1 MLSINTNLSSLI
13 VQNSMKQSTNKLN
26 QAIER
31 MTTGFKINHAKDNAA
46 NYNIATNMT
55 TQIGSLDVAE
65 DNAMTSLD
73 LLTTASD
80 NLSLIQERV
89 QRLRDLQEQVCNGT
103 YGEQTLLAINAECNS
118 LVDEIN
124 RLYLTTEYNGINLF
138 LETTTNADGD
148 AEILQEVYA
157 DSGTTFE
164 ELGITSSSF
173 SVYDKNNNVL
183 ATYDIEGEDTIDDF
197 FATLETH
204 NFNPTIV
211 SGKISIKS
219 TDNSYIAGALADD
232 LGITIELEDYVSSTT
247 QGFISEQEVVNKTY
261 NTITGN
267 TSSTQTITTTTTIF
281 ETQTI
286 STTKTETTVETITI
300 STTTTTTTETY
311 ATTFVS
317 QTETLLVNAGTSV
330 DEAKRVA
337 NVSSFTSGE
346 TYYITNSADLVA
358 LQVFV
363 NSGTDTTSITF
374 ELTSDIDMNGVNFRG
389 IESFNGTFNGNG
401 YTISNLTIDS
411 TEGYVGLFGRLSS
424 GARIENVGLEN
435 CNITGKNHV
444 GGLVGYNLGGTVSN
458 CYATGSVTADG
469 STVGGLVGY
478 INGGTI
484 SNCYATGSVTGRED
498 VGGLVGVSYGS
509 ISNCYATGSVT
520 ADGSNVGG
528 LVGSNGDTISNC
540 YATGSVTGDCNV
552 GGLVGESNDTVN
564 NCYAIGSV
572 TGEEDVGGLVGLI
585 DDGTVSNCY
594 ATGSVT
600 GDCNIGGLVGES
612 NGTVNNCYATG
623 SVTGEEDVGG
633 LVGLIDDGTVS
644 NCYYN
649 QEAYSQAIGSGTS
662 TGVEAK
668 SIAEIQA
675 LYSTMGFNTA
685 NGWTITNNSP
695 HLSWESSTPTPI
707 NTSFVATRNSTLK
720 QLGYTNDVSFVLPNS
735 TRTFSIDTTI
745 QELLDEILED
755 TAVTNA
761 EFNNGIISVTTT
773 NASLNLTSGFMSNFN
788 ATQTSSTTTTTN
800 TTTTPIEYTTT
811 SSNTTTVPW
820 EYTTVK
826 ENYTT
831 TTELVTTTSTTT
843 QIETIFNTTTVALT
857 GSNTF
862 GNLGVTNLKVT
873 VIGEGTRSVLSIN
886 ENTTFDEFYAMLL
899 TNNIE
904 TSQSGGTITFT
915 GDGNTY
921 VSSSALTN
929 LFKLGALNK
938 NISQRNVNTKSD
950 AQIYTKNLLDE
961 LGPIYAPGSLTLQV
975 GANADSNSQVGV
987 TTAFSLVGYN
997 DFRGIGVDGNNYL
1010 AQLDATLEVLNNR
1023 QVELGAMQNRL
1034 ISALD
1039 EITVQ
1044 RENLISS
1051 RSTLRDADIS
1061 EVSSTYLR
1069 QQILQQASATLMSTA
1084 NQSASIALSLI

>member
-594 ATGSVT
+594 
-600 GDCNIGGLVGES
+600 
-612 NGTVNNCYATG
+612 
-623 SVTGEEDVGG
+623 
-633 LVGLIDDGTVS
+633 
-644 NCYYN
+644 YN

>member
-1 MLSINTNLSSLI
+1 MLNINTNLSSLI
-13 VQNSMKQSTNKLN
+13 VQNSMKQSTNRLN
-26 QAIER
+26 TAIER
-31 MTTGFKINHAKDNAA
+31 LTTGFKINHAKDNAA

-103 YGEQTLLAINAECNS
+103 YGEQALLAINAECNS

-173 SVYDKNNNVL
+173 SVYDKNNNLVQ
-183 ATYDIEGEDTIDDF
+183 TYDIEGEDTLDDF

-211 SGKISIKS
+211 SGKISVKS

-286 STTKTETTVETITI
+286 STTKTETTIETITI
-300 STTTTTTTETY
+300 TTTTTTTTETY
-311 ATTFVS
+311 TTTCVS
-317 QTETLLVNAGTSV
+317 QTETLLANKCVSTFS
-330 DEAKRVA
+330 ELVA
-337 NVSSFTSGE
+337 GE
-346 TYYITNSADLVA
+346 TYHISSSADLVA
-358 LQVFV
+358 LQDFV

-374 ELTSDIDMNGVNFRG
+374 ELTSDIDMNGVVFRG
-389 IESFNGTFNGNG
+389 IGISSATSFKGTFNGNG
-401 YTISNLTIDS
+401 YVISNLTIDS
-411 TEGYVGLFGRLSS
+411 TESTVGLFGHSN
-424 GARIENVGLEN
+424 GAIENVGLEN
-435 CNITGKNHV
+435 CNITGKDYV
-444 GGLVGYNLGGTVSN
+444 GGLVGDNMGGISN
-458 CYATGSVTADG
+458 CYATGSVTGDYAVGGLVGFNGDSISNCYATG
-469 STVGGLVGY
+469 SVTTGGECAGGLVGDNVGGISNCYTTGSVTGGHTVGGLVGAV
-478 INGGTI
+478 NDGTI
-484 SNCYATGSVTGRED
+484 SNCYATGSVTGRST
-498 VGGLVGVSYGS
+498 VGGLVGNAANY
-509 ISNCYATGSVT
+509 
-520 ADGSNVGG
+520 
-528 LVGSNGDTISNC
+528 
-540 YATGSVTGDCNV
+540 
-552 GGLVGESNDTVN
+552 NDD
-564 NCYAIGSV
+564 I
-572 TGEEDVGGLVGLI
+572 
-585 DDGTVSNCY
+585 TVSNCY
-594 ATGSVT
+594 HNQYACPQGIGY
-600 GDCNIGGLVGES
+600 GD
-612 NGTVNNCYATG
+612 
-623 SVTGEEDVGG
+623 
-633 LVGLIDDGTVS
+633 
-644 NCYYN
+644 
-649 QEAYSQAIGSGTS
+649 S

-695 HLSWESSTPTPI
+695 HLSWESTTPTPI
-707 NTSFVATRNSTLK
+707 NTSFVATRNSTLR
-720 QLGYTNDVSFVLPNS
+720 QLGYTNNVSFTLPNS
-735 TRTFSIDTTI
+735 TKTFSINTTI
-745 QELLDEILED
+745 GDIIDEIRQD
-755 TAVTNA
+755 ASVTNVA
-761 EFNNGIISVTTT
+761 LDNNGVLSITTLNKGLDITTGFIS
-773 NASLNLTSGFMSNFN
+773 NHNP
-788 ATQTSSTTTTTN
+788 TQTTTTTTVEN

-873 VIGEGTRSVLSIN
+873 VIGEGTRSVLTIN

-938 NISQRNVNTKSD
+938 NISQRNANTKSD

-961 LGPIYAPGSLTLQV
+961 LGAIYAPGSLTLQV
-975 GANADSNSQVGV
+975 GVNADSNSQVGV

-997 DFRGIGVDGNNYL
+997 DFRGIGLDGNNYL
-1010 AQLDATLEVLNNR
+1010 QQLDDTLEILNNR
-1023 QVELGAMQNRL
+1023 QVELGAVQNRL
-1034 ISALD
+1034 ISALE

-1051 RSTLRDADIS
+1051 RSTLRDADIADISS
-1061 EVSSTYLR
+1061 EYIR
-1069 QQILQQASATLMSTA
+1069 QQILQQASATLLSTA